1 MGAPEVIWLAFVVG
15 IPAVLVWCAV
25 NLTRR
30 RRNARHYVEALG
42 RTAEGKLTADDQE
55 FWDHAEEQWKP

>member
-15 IPAVLVWCAV
+15 IPVVLVWCAV
-25 NLTRR
+25 NLARR

-42 RTAEGKLTADDQE
+42 RTAEGKLTAEDDLFWRDQE
-55 FWDHAEEQWKP
+55 WKP